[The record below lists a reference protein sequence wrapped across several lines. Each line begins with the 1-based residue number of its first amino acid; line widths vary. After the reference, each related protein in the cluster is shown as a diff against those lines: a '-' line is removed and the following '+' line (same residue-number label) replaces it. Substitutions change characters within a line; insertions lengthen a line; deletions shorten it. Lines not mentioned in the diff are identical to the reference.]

1 MNEGLTYLF
10 LAYTVIWLVLFFYLI
25 VLSRKNRKLEK
36 EIERLKTSSKDV

>member
-36 EIERLKTSSKDV
+36 EIERLKSEK

>member
-36 EIERLKTSSKDV
+36 EIERLKNEK